1 MLNED
6 AQGNRHDGSNS
17 NTRSTHRT
25 QINMDRHYYTNLR
38 DNITLAIFEG
48 QWLLERI
55 RRNNPKSLLSSDL
68 GNFLETC
75 DSIVDSVQKN
85 SGKMSFLEDAV
96 DLHPHIKNAHKFDPS
111 SVAFENNIISAI
123 KVLQSMMGK
132 IHEILE
138 NRL

>member
-1 MLNED
+1 
-6 AQGNRHDGSNS
+6 
-17 NTRSTHRT
+17 
-25 QINMDRHYYTNLR
+25 MDRHYYTNLR

-75 DSIVDSVQKN
+75 ESIVGSVQKN
-85 SGKMSFLEDAV
+85 SAKISFLEDVV

-123 KVLQSMMGK
+123 KVLQSMRGK

-138 NRL
+138 NLL